1 MKRSPVSRAPL
12 AAACLALLPALA
24 WAGES
29 SEEETRFRVE
39 RPNVGLT
46 PFDSVS
52 LSPFSSLRPG
62 FLPAMPTTLA
72 GGCFEARVSQ
82 SWAKV
87 ISATSDWLI
96 DYEVLRTS
104 ATFDFGITDRLSLE
118 LEVDSSERV
127 PGGALQKVV
136 LGFHRTF
143 GIKSSYLTRYPADY
157 YRFEV
162 TPPEGGAVVDLR
174 DHDRQPFVASGLL
187 SLRQML
193 TAGDDR
199 IPAAVVALS
208 LRTDLVQQNLRG
220 GSPVDVA
227 ASVSFSKGAGSFV
240 FYAGADV
247 EWYGRETLPGIPLRP
262 IQWSVLGA
270 VEWRCFRRFSVVAQY
285 LLKSGAVDRLP
296 DFSVPSN
303 EITAGFKWEIGTGV
317 LIGVAI
323 LENVINPYNTP
334 DFGIHLE
341 LGFRW

>member
-1 MKRSPVSRAPL
+1 MYLAWRRAAPF
-12 AAACLALLPALA
+12 AAAGLLLLPALA
-24 WAGES
+24 WAGEA
-29 SEEETRFRVE
+29 SEEEKSFGVE

-46 PFDSVS
+46 PFDPVS

-62 FLPAMPTTLA
+62 FLPAMPTTLG
-72 GGCFEARVSQ
+72 GGCFEAHLSQ

-87 ISATSDWLI
+87 ISSTSDWLI

-104 ATFDFGITDRLSLE
+104 VKLDYGITDQLSLD
-118 LEVDSSERV
+118 LEIDSCERT
-127 PGGALQKVV
+127 PGSALQKFI

-143 GIKSSYLTRYPADY
+143 GLRSSYLTRYPADF

-162 TPPEGGAVVDLR
+162 VPPEGGAAVDLR

-193 TAGDDR
+193 TTGAEW
-199 IPAAVVALS
+199 IPATVVALS
-208 LRTDLVQQNLRG
+208 LRTDLAQQNLQG

-227 ASVSFSKGAGSFV
+227 ASLSFSKSAGAFV
-240 FYAGADV
+240 FYAGSDV
-247 EWYGRETLPGIPLRP
+247 EWYGRETLPRIPLRP

-270 VEWRCFRRFSVVAQY
+270 VEWRCLPRVSIVAQY
-285 LLKSGAVDRLP
+285 LLKSGAVDRLQ

-303 EITAGFKWEIGTGV
+303 EVAAGFKWEIGAGV
-317 LIGVAI
+317 LIGLAI

-341 LGFRW
+341 FGLRW